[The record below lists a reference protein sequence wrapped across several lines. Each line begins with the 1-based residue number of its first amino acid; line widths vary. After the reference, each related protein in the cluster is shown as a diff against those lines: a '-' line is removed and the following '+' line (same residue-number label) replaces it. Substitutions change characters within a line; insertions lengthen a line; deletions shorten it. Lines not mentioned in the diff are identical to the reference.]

1 MIKLCRT
8 NVIIFGLLPK
18 NKLTSH
24 SFSLLVY
31 KSFLSLSLTCAL
43 TRAQH
48 THTHTR
54 LTYKH
59 KLDANVKTS
68 PLLCRSPSPLCYKNF
83 PMHEAKVDSPFLASQ
98 ISRGFFFPELPPTGL
113 SWPLANVLLS
123 CWEFFGS
130 GSAAA
135 ASPEELFESGHQTY
149 EHPGREAQWE
159 TLKVFTG
166 GQMRRVTTTG

>member
-31 KSFLSLSLTCAL
+31 KSFLSLSLSHL
-43 TRAQH
+43 RSHTRAQH

-68 PLLCRSPSPLCYKNF
+68 PLLCRSPSPPCYKNF

-98 ISRGFFFPELPPTGL
+98 ISRGFFFPWVATYRSFLTSGERSSVLLGVFWLGL
-113 SWPLANVLLS
+113 SS
-123 CWEFFGS
+123 CSKSWRAFRIWAPNLRASVSGQEFLH
-130 GSAAA
+130 
-135 ASPEELFESGHQTY
+135 EM
-149 EHPGREAQWE
+149 W
-159 TLKVFTG
+159 KVKTFPDSTK
-166 GQMRRVTTTG
+166 